1 MNSINPTNAGAL
13 LTIDLDAICS
23 NWRALKA
30 RLSSADCAAVV
41 KADAYGL
48 GAHRVALALYRVGCR
63 HFFVA
68 HLGEGIDLRPVL
80 PADAAI
86 YVMHGLPPGAEAEC
100 AAHGLVPVLNSR
112 QQIDAWRAVA
122 AGRGQKLPAIVQ
134 VDSGMA
140 RLGLSARELQQL
152 SHDPSAFDGIAVAFV
167 MSHLACADE
176 PGHPANAAQ
185 LASFMA
191 SRQMLPEAPA
201 TFANSSGI
209 FLGSAFH
216 FDLARPGAAL
226 YGVAPVPGQ
235 PNPMR
240 AVVRLQGKVVQTRTV
255 RAGEAVGY
263 SLSWVAPRTS
273 RIATVSVGYA
283 DGYLRSLSGHGSAWL
298 GKVALP
304 LVGRVS
310 MDTITIDVT
319 ALPEDATPP
328 GTLIDLLSPHH
339 TVDDVA
345 KAAGTIGYEILTSLG
360 HRYQRH
366 YQEATQA
373 RRPNKP
379 LDTIATHLND
389 TSDQPHD

>member
-1 MNSINPTNAGAL
+1 MNSINPSHAGAL

-23 NWRALKA
+23 NWLVLKA
-30 RLSSADCAAVV
+30 RLSSTDCAAVV

-48 GAHRVALALYRVGCR
+48 GALRVAPALYRVGCR

-68 HLGEGIDLRPVL
+68 HLGEGIELRPVL

-112 QQIDAWRAVA
+112 QQIDAWGALA
-122 AGRGQKLPAIVQ
+122 AGRGQKLPAMVQ

-140 RLGLSARELQQL
+140 RLGLSARELRQL
-152 SHDPSAFDGIAVAFV
+152 SHSPSAFDGIAVAFV

-176 PGHPANAAQ
+176 PEHPANAAQ
-185 LASFMA
+185 LASFVA
-191 SRQMLPEAPA
+191 SREMLPKAPA

-209 FLGSAFH
+209 FLGPEFH

-235 PNPMR
+235 ANPMQ
-240 AVVRLQGKVVQTRTV
+240 AVVRLQGKVMQTRRV
-255 RAGEAVGY
+255 EAGAAVGY
-263 SLSWVAPRTS
+263 GMSWVAPRDS

-283 DGYLRSLSGHGSAWL
+283 DGYLRSLGGRGSAWL
-298 GKVALP
+298 GEVALP

-310 MDTITIDVT
+310 MDTITIDVS
-319 ALPEDATPP
+319 ALPDDATLP
-328 GTLIDLLSPHH
+328 GTLIDLLVTPS
-339 TVDDVA
+339 
-345 KAAGTIGYEILTSLG
+345 
-360 HRYQRH
+360 HRG
-366 YQEATQA
+366 
-373 RRPNKP
+373 
-379 LDTIATHLND
+379 
-389 TSDQPHD
+389 